1 MHCGYCLLYFTSNR
15 LYVIHAVDTNYL
27 LLVDGVNSKS
37 VFNSTKLIEDI
48 PIDEI
53 IHKSFLAPQITFLT
67 NISRETFVYQKL
79 RSLLPA
85 SPGIIKDL
93 SSENMDLS
101 RRKFVDCLAGKKI
114 KFDTIRHQRKVFQY
128 LNQDEISPNLIP
140 YLLLIHSTKIK
151 PIDWLRKLVKK

>member
-1 MHCGYCLLYFTSNR
+1 MRCGYCLLYLTSNR
-15 LYVIHAVDTNYL
+15 LYVIHAVDTKHL

-37 VFNSTKLIEDI
+37 VFYSTKLVEDI

-53 IHKSFLAPQITFLT
+53 IHKMFLDPQVAFLT

-85 SPGIIKDL
+85 SPSIIKDL
-93 SSENMDLS
+93 SSEDLDLS
-101 RRKFVDCLAGKKI
+101 RRKFIDCLAGKNI

-151 PIDWLRKLVKK
+151 PNDWLRKLVKK